1 MTVLAV
7 ASQLER
13 ALGRVNSTFFLLLSR
28 RLAIVAPEMI
38 QLLAMPIIAVLQRD
52 RNFFLIPY
60 LRECTDVGC
69 LYSD

>member
-7 ASQLER
+7 AFQLEIP
-13 ALGRVNSTFFLLLSR
+13 LGRVNSTFFLLLSI

-52 RNFFLIPY
+52 RYFFLIPY
-60 LRECTDVGC
+60 LRECTDVG
-69 LYSD
+69 